1 MQTARISLYRL
12 SLLQQVC
19 EAKVGNQ
26 SAQDNRQFTA
36 SRQPQ
41 HTPSY
46 STSEACGSSL
56 LVFFSLLSFVSSI
69 SADKAAECRL
79 TLWLWA
85 LVRPH
90 FPWTVDLGWKN
101 EQSESELYSVSYDLG
116 MWFYKQNLS
125 ALIILALRS
134 PVAIIR
140 NLDYLIFHELRGLRI
155 NIVEN

>member
-41 HTPSY
+41 QTPSY

-69 SADKAAECRL
+69 SADKAAKCRL

>member
-56 LVFFSLLSFVSSI
+56 LVFSLLSFVSSI

-125 ALIILALRS
+125 ALIILALCS